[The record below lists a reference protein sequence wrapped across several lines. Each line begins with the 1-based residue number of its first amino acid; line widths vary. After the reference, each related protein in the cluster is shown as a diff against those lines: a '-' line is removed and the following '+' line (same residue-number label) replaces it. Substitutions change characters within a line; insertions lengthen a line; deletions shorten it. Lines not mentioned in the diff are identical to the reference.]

1 MKPYRFAISPVE
13 ALNYRPNKTS
23 KESHKTGKGNLIW
36 RMAREQFQTLTEPM
50 YYILIALSEE
60 CCGVDIME
68 KVQKISG
75 GRVKVGPGTLY
86 TMLSKFEKNQI
97 IFRTKEEGRRKS
109 YVITEHGRKLL
120 QEEHERL
127 CIMLADWNGY
137 FDKNL
142 LYYNN
147 RQEKKE
153 NER

>member
-1 MKPYRFAISPVE
+1 
-13 ALNYRPNKTS
+13 
-23 KESHKTGKGNLIW
+23 
-36 RMAREQFQTLTEPM
+36 
-50 YYILIALSEE
+50 
-60 CCGVDIME
+60 ME

-86 TMLSKFEKNQI
+86 TMLSKFEENQI

-137 FDKNL
+137 FDKKKDL
-142 LYYNN
+142 SIELRYDILNN
-147 RQEKKE
+147 SVFIRI
-153 NER
+153 